1 MASNT
6 VNIATS
12 ETASPRPAAPTGTNP
27 APGPWRPASL
37 AGRNSPAPGNMSAR
51 DPSESSPSSGMTP
64 LRPSGAG
71 TGGGDRPRVQQTSS
85 SGYQLSGSTT
95 GAWVATSRRVPSAG
109 QDRTYGEQSLSI
121 SSSPI
126 LGSSGTFARQT
137 SMTSTSTAHP
147 TPSSGLSSSTASG
160 TQSTFGS
167 TGGNGVGS
175 PGAVSSTSVP
185 EQPLNMEALAAKFA
199 GSKETK
205 EKFAAL
211 QLSPALVP
219 AGTPDKERRNPM
231 GAFAPPP
238 SSSNPHVAHIKVQR
252 TASLTHSSQSNLV
265 PKGKYSVWLS
275 GNKLQPGLH
284 AQSTDMRRTASHN
297 NAFSSGLGL
306 PVSGGASTGHTNG
319 SAHNNGTLQ
328 TDGANGPSQSTPV
341 NGLSSPVLVPFS
353 LGQMTRSTRRS
364 SLNPQE
370 SRAPQHQDHAS
381 PSQSSTVSPPM
392 TDKHPLQHP
401 WTLYYTAGN
410 NRPGSSLHIYENGL
424 REMGTFTTVELFAR
438 YFNWIEKP
446 HKIENS
452 SDYHLF
458 KDGIKPM
465 WEDPANANGGRWI
478 VTLLTKNSE
487 LLDRCWMELAYALV
501 GEQLDLNDDI
511 CGAVLSRR
519 TKADR
524 LAVWVRDKDNV
535 DAING
540 IGKRLIKFLDLRK
553 ESISLEF
560 LITTDAK
567 SSGLL
572 KRYISLDTIKHELAQ
587 EAEAQSAHTP
597 TGNETTPSLTIDS
610 VSVTPASATE
620 ISPDT
625 PRPSHGSSTQGKE
638 NGEETP
644 TAVGTSGLLISV
656 DGKGVFTA

>member
-6 VNIATS
+6 ANIAAS
-12 ETASPRPAAPTGTNP
+12 ETASSRPAVPSGTTP
-27 APGPWRPASL
+27 APGPWRPASF
-37 AGRNSPAPGNMSAR
+37 AGRSSPAPGSMSSR
-51 DPSESSPSSGMTP
+51 DHPESSLSSGMTP

-71 TGGGDRPRVQQTSS
+71 AGGGGDRLRVQQTSS
-85 SGYQLSGSTT
+85 SGYQSSGSTS
-95 GAWVATSRRVPSAG
+95 GAWVASSRRVPSAG
-109 QDRTYGEQSLSI
+109 QDRTYSEQSLSV

-126 LGSSGTFARQT
+126 LGSSGAFARQA
-137 SMTSTSTAHP
+137 SMTSTSTLLSAA
-147 TPSSGLSSSTASG
+147 SSGQGSTASG
-160 TQSTFGS
+160 TQLTFGG
-167 TGGNGVGS
+167 TGGNGVGNGT
-175 PGAVSSTSVP
+175 GAVSSTSVP

-199 GSKETK
+199 SSKETK

-219 AGTPDKERRNPM
+219 VGTPDKERRNPM
-231 GAFAPPP
+231 GAFAPAS

-252 TASLTHSSQSNLV
+252 TAI
-265 PKGKYSVWLS
+265 S
-275 GNKLQPGLH
+275 GNKLLPGHH

-306 PVSGGASTGHTNG
+306 PVSGGVSNGQTNG
-319 SAHNNGTLQ
+319 SAHNNANPH
-328 TDGANGPSQSTPV
+328 TDGLNGPSQSIMA
-341 NGLSSPVLVPFS
+341 NGLSSPVLAPFS
-353 LGQMTRSTRRS
+353 LGQMTRTTRRS

-370 SRAPQHQDHAS
+370 SGATHHQDHAS
-381 PSQSSTVSPPM
+381 PSQTPKLSSSM
-392 TDKHPLQHP
+392 ADKHPLQHP

-410 NRPGSSLHIYENGL
+410 NRSGSSLHIYENGL
-424 REMGTFTTVELFAR
+424 REVGTFTTVELFAR

-465 WEDPANANGGRWI
+465 WEDPANANGGRWT

-511 CGAVLSRR
+511 CGA
-519 TKADR
+519 DR

-535 DAING
+535 EAING
-540 IGKRLIKFLDLRK
+540 IGKRLIRLLDLRK
-553 ESISLEF
+553 EAISLEF

-572 KRYISLDTIKHELAQ
+572 KRYITLDTIKHELAQ
-587 EAEAQSAHTP
+587 EAEAKSTP
-597 TGNETTPSLTIDS
+597 TPAGNETTPSLTIDS
-610 VSVTPASATE
+610 VSVTPASAIE
-620 ISPDT
+620 ISPAT
-625 PRPSHGSSTQGKE
+625 PGPSQGSSAQGKE
-638 NGEETP
+638 SGDKTP
-644 TAVGTSGLLISV
+644 TAIGTSGLLISV